1 MDVVKDFLGG
11 FSGGALSTL
20 LLHPFDL
27 VRNRQAVADDT
38 LNDRRTK
45 TNSLFCDQFLKM
57 MVRVPFGEEL
67 HQDLSE
73 RACRGVFTFL
83 CII

>member
-27 VRNRQAVADDT
+27 VRNRQAVADG
-38 LNDRRTK
+38 K
-45 TNSLFCDQFLKM
+45 GQKM
-57 MVRVPFGEEL
+57 MVV
-67 HQDLSE
+67 
-73 RACRGVFTFL
+73 
-83 CII
+83 II